1 MRVVV
6 GTYGCRVLRAAF
18 GVCWPGARS
27 FTAACV
33 PLRAV
38 GLGDMC
44 CCGFCTS
51 RLISQFLFLCL
62 FCVHSVLH
70 VWSRLLSRPPM
81 NCLRLTLVRATH
93 LVSCHACN
101 LFGQE
106 YLRTPRRTYER
117 CASEARKPGQAANPV
132 SRHPQEVPT
141 AANHCKPRPHPPPS
155 LRLPLSPAAKSLPP
169 PRPSSTVPPWHTPP
183 RER

>member
-106 YLRTPRRTYER
+106 YLRTPRGKYER
-117 CASEARKPGQAANPV
+117 CAKEEHKPG
-132 SRHPQEVPT
+132 
-141 AANHCKPRPHPPPS
+141 
-155 LRLPLSPAAKSLPP
+155 
-169 PRPSSTVPPWHTPP
+169 
-183 RER
+183 